1 MKKIISALLL
11 CLPAGFVH
19 AAGPYDGIW
28 TVDGLPEA
36 GYFMAS
42 ENGGRLIVVG
52 LNSPDSDGYRQWGA
66 SWGDIKD
73 GTVRLTR
80 LINDNIDAVTDVAFT
95 SPTTLILTQ
104 RSCRPLN
111 PNYYCLLPSGVPF
124 AASKIW

>member
-1 MKKIISALLL
+1 LDRRRL
-11 CLPAGFVH
+11 AGSGLF
-19 AAGPYDGIW
+19 YGI
-28 TVDGLPEA
+28 GE
-36 GYFMAS
+36 S
-42 ENGGRLIVVG
+42 GRLIVVG